1 MQLDSTNTSAL
12 NNAAVVRSQRREFE
26 KAEEL
31 YRRVIAL
38 PRTFGGAFTN
48 LMEEQIRNGHLSGL
62 DSTRDA
68 FYERFPGS
76 ADLWEADWFVAFG
89 QGDLRTADSISRAVS
104 TRARTARQ
112 AVRSAG
118 TASTIAELR
127 GQPREALRW
136 ATVSRAA
143 NLRATPSSAVRLA
156 FALDTAY
163 YLAGTLERPAEAR
176 AAISRGLARVPMSQ
190 IPAAERDWLSLSR
203 LAAVVRDPALARQAR
218 EGFERD
224 QAAEAPDLEGARAAF
239 ASSIARSEQRWND
252 AVPLLQE
259 ADRRFA
265 MNDRTAM
272 TLIAQAHDLA
282 GRPDSAIVYF
292 ERYVGSRDAF
302 GTIDAQW
309 LAGTHKRLGEL
320 YDAKGDGEKAIAHFE
335 RFVEMWKDAEP
346 ELQPKVREVNAK
358 LERLRAKRTG

>member
-1 MQLDSTNTSAL
+1 ML
-12 NNAAVVRSQRREFE
+12 
-26 KAEEL
+26 
-31 YRRVIAL
+31 
-38 PRTFGGAFTN
+38 
-48 LMEEQIRNGHLSGL
+48 LS
-62 DSTRDA
+62 S
-68 FYERFPGS
+68 
-76 ADLWEADWFVAFG
+76 
-89 QGDLRTADSISRAVS
+89 
-104 TRARTARQ
+104 
-112 AVRSAG
+112 
-118 TASTIAELR
+118 
-127 GQPREALRW
+127 
-136 ATVSRAA
+136 
-143 NLRATPSSAVRLA
+143 
-156 FALDTAY
+156 
-163 YLAGTLERPAEAR
+163 AEAR